1 MLIQMG
7 ACELC
12 GAEKVGTRAVKM
24 GRAVISACSRCIEK
38 MNLELVEKP
47 KSALSQST
55 SSKTKKFSGGY
66 GGRGQAGSDVMVRG
80 EKELADDFAKRIVDA
95 RKKLGLDKRQLGHK
109 IAEKVNVIQA
119 AESGKRP
126 TDALIKKLER
136 FLKIELMVETTVEE
150 TSMVGVGSSRGLTLG
165 DFFKQNE

>member
-1 MLIQMG
+1 
-7 ACELC
+7 
-12 GAEKVGTRAVKM
+12 
-24 GRAVISACSRCIEK
+24 
-38 MNLELVEKP
+38 
-47 KSALSQST
+47 
-55 SSKTKKFSGGY
+55 
-66 GGRGQAGSDVMVRG
+66 MVRG